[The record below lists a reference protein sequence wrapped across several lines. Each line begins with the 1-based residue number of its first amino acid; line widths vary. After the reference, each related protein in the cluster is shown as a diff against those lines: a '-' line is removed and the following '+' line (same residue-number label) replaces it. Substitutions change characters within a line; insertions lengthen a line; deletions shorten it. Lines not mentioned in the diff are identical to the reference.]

1 MPDRRLRI
9 QTKYTLGLI
18 AFSLVPL
25 AIAMG
30 GGYTWSRR
38 ALLVI
43 EKERLEMLG
52 TLKVAQLRGDIE
64 AHAQVSHR
72 LRREFTER
80 GLGDLPPPRRASAW
94 SSWARGAAAS
104 VMPNTE
110 LAILDL
116 NGTVR
121 AATRTGMEGRTWAG
135 APRIEAGRV
144 QPQTVGPHLRPDD
157 PEAVEDAVYEPLT
170 TSSGT
175 TVAEL
180 AITGSSGALRN
191 WLFDDLSPGTRA
203 TLATLTGRPL
213 ASWPPAPAD
222 ADDPKAARVEAFFR
236 LDEGGALLTLSTR
249 EDRAL
254 GPLIVLRRLGLA
266 ALVLV
271 AMAVVA
277 LAVVLGR
284 ALARPVLGL
293 AHEASRIGAGDLGP
307 MAPYTRH
314 DEFAFLWSAME
325 GMRAELV
332 ENQLR
337 VQQFLEERTTALV
350 SQQHLVR
357 SLFDAG
363 PDVVLVVAPDHRIA
377 AANRT
382 ARRVYGDGVEGQP
395 CHQVLFGLDAPCP
408 ECALSRVLVGG
419 ASEEERISIAAPTR
433 EAVAVALWPIGP
445 AGGPRATALYTGRI
459 VTRERTLQT
468 RLAHQEKMAALGA
481 LAAGVAHEVRN
492 PLASLSS
499 LVQVRLRD
507 PGTDGQTRDDL
518 TVVLDHVQRIDRT
531 VKNLTAAAREPT
543 SGRRLALLQDLVERV
558 VQLARYDPRARGVTW
573 TVRCDRDAPPLP
585 LDEDAWLQVL
595 LNLAVNAL
603 DAVETSPRREVVLE
617 VARAG
622 QGVELLVQ
630 DTGCGMSET
639 VLQNATAPLFTTK
652 PPGRGTGLGLH
663 LVREVVEQHQGILR
677 ILSTEGEG
685 TAVRIS
691 LPVAAPPDTS
701 PQTLDRRS

>member
-1 MPDRRLRI
+1 LRI
-9 QTKYTLGLI
+9 QTKHTLGLI

-38 ALLVI
+38 ALLVT
-43 EKERLEMLG
+43 ERDRLEMLG
-52 TLKVAQLRGDIE
+52 TLKVAQLRSDIE

-72 LRREFTER
+72 LRREFGER
-80 GLGDLPPPRRASAW
+80 GLGDLPPLRRASAW
-94 SSWARGAAAS
+94 SDWLLGAAAS
-104 VMPNTE
+104 VGPNTE

-144 QPQTVGPHLRPDD
+144 QPKTVGPHLRPDD
-157 PEAVEDAVYEPLT
+157 PEAIEDAVYEPLT
-170 TSSGT
+170 TTSGT

-180 AITGSSGALRN
+180 AIMGNTAALRN
-191 WLFDDLSPGTRA
+191 WLFDDLSPGMRA
-203 TLATLTGRPL
+203 TLATLSGQRL
-213 ASWPPAPAD
+213 ADWPPTPAD
-222 ADDPKAARVEAFFR
+222 PDEQGASRVEARFR
-236 LDEGGALLTLSTR
+236 LDDGGALLTLSTR
-249 EDRAL
+249 EARAL
-254 GPLIVLRRLGLA
+254 GPLVLLRQLGLA

-271 AMAVVA
+271 ALAAVA

-284 ALARPVLGL
+284 ALASPVHAL
-293 AHEASRIGAGDLGP
+293 ANEAGRIGAGDLGP
-307 MAPYTRH
+307 MAPYPRD
-314 DEFAFLWSAME
+314 DEFAFLWRAMD

-332 ENQLR
+332 ENRDR

-350 SQQHLVR
+350 GQQQLVG
-357 SLFDAG
+357 SLFEAL
-363 PDVVLVVAPDHRIA
+363 PDVVFVVTPDHRIA

-382 ARRVYGDGVEGQP
+382 ARRVYGDDVERQP
-395 CHQVLFGLDAPCP
+395 CHQVLHGHSAPCP
-408 ECALSRVLVGG
+408 ECPLERVLAGESSAQ
-419 ASEEERISIAAPTR
+419 ASISIAAATR
-433 EAVAVALWPIGP
+433 EAVAVALSPVGP
-445 AGGPRATALYTGRI
+445 AGSSSATALYTGRI

-507 PGTDGQTRDDL
+507 PGLDARTRGEL
-518 TVVLDHVQRIDRT
+518 SVVLDHVQRIDRT
-531 VKNLTAAAREPT
+531 VKNLTAAAREPS
-543 SGRRLALLQDLVERV
+543 SGRRPALLQELVERV
-558 VQLARYDPRARGVTW
+558 VQLARYDPRARGVTL
-573 TVRCDRDAPPLP
+573 TVRSDRDAPPLQ

-595 LNLAVNAL
+595 LNLVVNAL
-603 DAVETSPRREVVLE
+603 DAVETSAHREVVVE
-617 VARAG
+617 VARSE
-622 QGVELLVQ
+622 QGVELLVW

-663 LVREVVEQHQGILR
+663 LVREVVEQHGGCLR
-677 ILSTEGEG
+677 ITSAEGEG

-691 LPVAAPPDTS
+691 LSAPPSSVTFLATQVDV
-701 PQTLDRRS
+701 PRS

>member
-1 MPDRRLRI
+1 MRI

-25 AIAMG
+25 ALAMG

-38 ALLVI
+38 ALLVV
-43 EKERLEMLG
+43 EKERLETLG

-72 LRREFTER
+72 LRREFAER
-80 GLGDLPPPRRASAW
+80 RLGDLPPSSQASAW
-94 SSWARGAAAS
+94 SSWLRGAAAS
-104 VMPNTE
+104 VMPNTD

-121 AATRTGMEGRTWAG
+121 AATRTGMEGRAWAG

-144 QPQTVGPHLRPDD
+144 QPQALGPHLRPDD
-157 PEAVEDAVYEPLT
+157 PEAVEDAIYEPLT

-203 TLATLTGRPL
+203 TLTTLTGKLL
-213 ASWPPAPAD
+213 ATWPPAPAD
-222 ADDPKAARVEAFFR
+222 HDDPKAGRVEALFR

-249 EDRAL
+249 EARAL

-266 ALVLV
+266 SLFLV
-271 AMAVVA
+271 ALAAVA

-284 ALARPVLGL
+284 ALARPVLAL
-293 AHEASRIGAGDLGP
+293 AHEAGRIGAGDLGP
-307 MAPYTRH
+307 MAPYPRR
-314 DEFAFLWSAME
+314 DEFAFLWTAME

-332 ENQLR
+332 ANQLR

-350 SQQHLVR
+350 SQQQLVR

-382 ARRVYGDGVEGQP
+382 ARRVYGEGVEGQP
-395 CHQVLFGLDAPCP
+395 CHQILFGLDAPCP
-408 ECALSRVLVGG
+408 ACALTRVLAGG
-419 ASEEERISIAAPTR
+419 AGEEERISIAASTR
-433 EAVAVALWPIGP
+433 EAVAVALSPVGP
-445 AGGPRATALYTGRI
+445 AGAPTATALYTGRI

-492 PLASLSS
+492 PLASLSAM
-499 LVQVRLRD
+499 VQVRLRD
-507 PGTDGQTRDDL
+507 PGTNGQTRDDL

-543 SGRRLALLQDLVERV
+543 AGRRTVLLQDLVERV
-558 VQLARYDPRARGVTW
+558 VQLARYDPRARGVAW

-603 DAVETSPRREVVLE
+603 DAVEASPRRDVVVEVT
-617 VARAG
+617 RAG
-622 QGVELLVQ
+622 QGVELRVQ

-639 VLQNATAPLFTTK
+639 VLQNCTAPLFTTK

-663 LVREVVEQHQGILR
+663 LVREVVEQHQGVLR
-677 ILSTEGEG
+677 IVSTEGEG

-691 LPVAAPPDTS
+691 LPVVASPADTS
-701 PQTLDRRS
+701 PRALDRRS